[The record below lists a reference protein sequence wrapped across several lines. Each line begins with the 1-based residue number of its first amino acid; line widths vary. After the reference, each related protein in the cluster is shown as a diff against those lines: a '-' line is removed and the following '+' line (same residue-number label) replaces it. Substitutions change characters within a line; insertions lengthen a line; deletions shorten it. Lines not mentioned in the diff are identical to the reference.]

1 MKQIALTATVLTAAE
16 AASAQSNVTMYGNI
30 DQYVNDMTSS
40 SGAKVKSL
48 KDGACLRS
56 HVGRR
61 GTEDLGDGLQAK
73 FQLEGGLSTDTGRFF
88 DRQSW
93 VGIAD
98 QYGEARVGR
107 QNGPMFARGGN
118 IDDTTRTL
126 RLDDQQLRRA
136 LALRQ
141 QRRLPPGW
149 FGWPEDLL
157 HQPCRH
163 QRPHHQRR
171 AVRHRPPLLMPLR
184 P

>member
-16 AASAQSNVTMYGNI
+16 AASAQSNVTMRGNI

-107 QNGPMFARGGN
+107 QNGPMFAHGGN

-126 RLDDQQLRRA
+126 GSTINNFGVPSRYDSNGGFR
-136 LALRQ
+136 
-141 QRRLPPGW
+141 PGGSAGLKTSFTNPADINGRTINGVQ
-149 FGWPEDLL
+149 FGI
-157 HQPCRH
+157 
-163 QRPHHQRR
+163 
-171 AVRHRPPLLMPLR
+171 VHRF
-184 P
+184 